1 MGVGWSD
8 SLVKVDEVVTL
19 FQSSET
25 TRKLNYSVSREQ
37 ERVKLEEG
45 LGSRHWILVSTS
57 GMVDVQLLMLVAS

>member
-19 FQSSET
+19 FQYSET

-37 ERVKLEEG
+37 ERVKLKEG
-45 LGSRHWILVSTS
+45 LGSIHWILVSTS